1 MSSIGGVQ
9 HRVRLLLLDNLTA
22 IVFGS
27 LRLYSLRGECFVDKA
42 AIVEFLDEPRIV
54 ELIEI
59 HRADLWILRF
69 HQALHRIMLSTVGSE

>member
-42 AIVEFLDEPRIV
+42 AIVEFLDESRII
-54 ELIEI
+54 ELIEVY
-59 HRADLWILRF
+59 RADFWILRF